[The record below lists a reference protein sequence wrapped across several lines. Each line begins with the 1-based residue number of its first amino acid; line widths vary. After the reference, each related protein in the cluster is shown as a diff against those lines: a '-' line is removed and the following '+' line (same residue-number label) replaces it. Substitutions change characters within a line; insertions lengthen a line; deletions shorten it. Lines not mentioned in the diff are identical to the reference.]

1 VTALRI
7 ALVSAGMSMLLAGAG
22 ADLVASSA
30 TDSDGDGD
38 ALAGSSLAAVPAA
51 VTRLAALP
59 VAHAEPRPPSRPLLR
74 SLTSP
79 AALRRAG
86 SYARSRAGAV
96 SFAVLE
102 PGRRVHG
109 LRRTAVYPSASV
121 VKAMLLVAVLRRAGA
136 RPLGAQERALL
147 EPMVTVSDNAAALA
161 VYASVGKAGLWR
173 VARAAHMQHFGG
185 VPALFDTQIT
195 AADQVRLFL
204 RIDSLAPAAHRA
216 FARRLLS
223 SIVGWQRWGIAPVA
237 KHLRL
242 KAFFKGGWRSGLV
255 HQVALLE
262 RGSRRLALAVLTLGE
277 PSMAYGEQ
285 TISGIAARVLD
296 R

>member
-1 VTALRI
+1 MTALRI

-30 TDSDGDGD
+30 TDSEGD
-38 ALAGSSLAAVPAA
+38 ALAGSSLTAVPAA
-51 VTRLAALP
+51 VTRVAALP
-59 VAHAEPRPPSRPLLR
+59 VAQAGPRPPRRPLLR

-79 AALRRAG
+79 AALRRAR
-86 SYARSRAGAV
+86 SYAQSRAGTV

-136 RPLGAQERALL
+136 RPLGSQERALL
-147 EPMVTVSDNAAALA
+147 EPMVMVSDNAAALA

-173 VARAAHMQHFGG
+173 VARAARMQHFGG
-185 VPALFDTQIT
+185 VPALFDAQIT
-195 AADQVRLFL
+195 AADQARLFL
-204 RIDSLAPAAHRA
+204 RIDRLVPPAHRA

-262 RGSRRLALAVLTLGE
+262 RGGRRLALAVLTLGE

-285 TISGIAARVLD
+285 TISGIAARVLA